1 MTISQQSSLDM
12 APVLKWYKNWAMCY
26 CLKWDVRFSSTG
38 QFKFSI
44 IFRPQWKNFFYNTKW
59 WILIHW
65 YPTDTMYLRYTLT
78 SYWHNDMLFIH
89 TDLDL
94 GYESWRGRWASP
106 MRRGLCWGPP
116 SRRRSVGDTLGM
128 WRAQTAHAQNLN
140 KSGKF
145 MALAEAALK
154 FVTFV

>member
-1 MTISQQSSLDM
+1 VRCSLFIYRTM
-12 APVLKWYKNWAMCY
+12 
-26 CLKWDVRFSSTG
+26 
-38 QFKFSI
+38 KFSI
-44 IFRPQWKNFFYNTKW
+44 VYRPQWKNFLYNTKW

-89 TDLDL
+89 ADLDL

-116 SRRRSVGDTLGM
+116 SRRRSVGDTPSM

-140 KSGKF
+140 KSGKY
-145 MALAEAALK
+145 MALVQAARKSSLLLYK
-154 FVTFV
+154 YCTTENEKILTILHQYQGLF